1 METLELAPIIMM
13 LLVIFVVA
21 RVFSAVVERFGLPG
35 LIGEIVAGI
44 LIANLAIGGDTLLD
58 LLGIVI
64 ENPSTSTEGNDLYSI
79 LYTFSEIGV
88 IFLLFT
94 VGLETRVKDL
104 LGSGK
109 TAMLVAV
116 VGVIVPFFLGFA
128 FIQVTEGNF
137 HHAMFLGAAMV
148 ATSVGI
154 TARVIKDMHL
164 MNKKESRI
172 IISAA
177 VIDDV
182 LGMVVLAIV
191 KGMAGTS
198 GGIDPVG
205 LIIVIAE
212 AIIFVIGMILAAK
225 YLVPLLIGY
234 WNKSNAGR
242 EKPRKAPSPLALA
255 LIVCFFFA
263 WLAEEIGLAAI
274 IGSFL
279 GGMLFSEYAEETG
292 LNGKF
297 DTLTTMFISF
307 FFVMVGLKVDA
318 SALGST
324 TVIIDIVIVLV
335 LAVVSKYVGCGLGAK
350 IGDKGLGKDSLGI
363 IGIGMVPRGEV
374 GIIVA
379 SIGLSIVVDGA
390 PALSAELYSVIV
402 IMAVATTIIAPPLL
416 SRAYKKRYPNGPEDD
431 TVIME

>member
-21 RVFSAVVERFGLPG
+21 RVFSAIVERFGFPG

-44 LIANLAIGGDTLLD
+44 VIANLALNGDTLLD
-58 LLGIVI
+58 FLGIVM
-64 ENPSTSTEGNDLYSI
+64 ENPSKGVEGNDLYSI

-88 IFLLFT
+88 IFLLFS

-109 TAMLVAV
+109 TAMLVATL
-116 VGVIVPFFLGFA
+116 GVIVPFILGFT
-128 FIQVTEGNF
+128 FIELSEGNF
-137 HHAMFLGAAMV
+137 RHAMFLGAAMV

-164 MNKKESRI
+164 MDKKESRI

-191 KGMAGTS
+191 KGMAGS
-198 GGIDPVG
+198 EGGIDALG
-205 LIIVIAE
+205 LIIIILE
-212 AIIFVIGMILAAK
+212 AVVFVIGMIMVAK
-225 YLVPLLIGY
+225 YLVPRIVEA
-234 WNKSNAGR
+234 WVRSNAGR
-242 EKPRKAPSPLALA
+242 ETPRKAPNALPLALVA
-255 LIVCFFFA
+255 CFFFA

-279 GGMLFSEYAEETG
+279 GGMLFAEYAEESG
-292 LNGKF
+292 LSRKF
-297 DTLTTMFISF
+297 DAITTLFISY

-318 SALGST
+318 SALGSSK
-324 TVIIDIVIVLV
+324 VLFDIVIVLI
-335 LAVVSKYVGCGLGAK
+335 LAVISKYIGCGLGAK
-350 IGDKGLGKDSLGI
+350 IGDKTLGRDSINIVGV
-363 IGIGMVPRGEV
+363 GMIPRGEV

-379 SIGLSIVVDGA
+379 SIGLSMIVDNE

-402 IMAVATTIIAPPLL
+402 VMAVASTIIAPPLL
-416 SRAYKKRYPNGPEDD
+416 SRAFKKKYYGSEEEQ
-431 TVIME
+431 VILE

>member
-21 RVFSAVVERFGLPG
+21 RVFSAIVERFGFPG
-35 LIGEIVAGI
+35 LIGEIIAGI
-44 LIANLAIGGDTLLD
+44 LIANVALGGDTLLD
-58 LLGIVI
+58 LLGVVI
-64 ENPSTSTEGNDLYSI
+64 ENPSKGVEGNDLYSI

-109 TAMLVAV
+109 TAMLVATL
-116 VGVIVPFFLGFA
+116 GVIIPFFLGFA
-128 FIQVTEGNF
+128 YIQVSEGNF

-164 MNKKESRI
+164 MDKKESRI

-191 KGMAGTS
+191 KGMAGSS
-198 GGIDPVG
+198 GGIDPLG
-205 LIIVIAE
+205 LAIVILE
-212 AIIFVIGMILAAK
+212 AVVFVVGMIMVAK
-225 YLVPLLIGY
+225 YLVPRLVEY
-234 WNKSNAGR
+234 WTKSNAGR
-242 EKPRKAPSPLALA
+242 DKPRKAPNPLVLA

-279 GGMLFSEYAEETG
+279 GGMLFAEYAEETG
-292 LNGKF
+292 LNRKF
-297 DTLTTMFISF
+297 DALTTMFISY

-318 SALGST
+318 SALGDT
-324 TVIIDIVIVLV
+324 TVLIDIVVVLA
-335 LAVVSKYVGCGLGAK
+335 LAVVSKYIGCGLGAK
-350 IGDKGLGKDSLGI
+350 IGDRSLGKDSINI
-363 IGIGMVPRGEV
+363 IGVGTIPRGEV

-379 SIGLSIVVDGA
+379 SIGLSIMVDGA

-402 IMAVATTIIAPPLL
+402 VMAVATTIIAPPIL
-416 SRAYKKRYPNGPEDD
+416 SRVYKKKYPKGPEDD
-431 TVIME
+431 TIIME

>member
-1 METLELAPIIMM
+1 MAPILVM
-13 LLVIFVVA
+13 LLVIFVLA
-21 RVFSAVVERFGLPG
+21 RIFSAIVERFGLPG
-35 LIGEIVAGI
+35 LIGEIIVGI
-44 LIANLAIGGDTLLD
+44 LIANVAIGGDTLLD
-58 LLGIVI
+58 VLGVTL
-64 ENPSTSTEGNDLYSI
+64 EDPSKNIEGNNLYSI
-79 LYTFSEIGV
+79 LYAFSEIGV
-88 IFLLFT
+88 IFLLFS

-109 TAMLVAV
+109 TAMLVATL
-116 VGVIVPFFLGFA
+116 GVIIPFVLGFA
-128 FIQVTEGNF
+128 FIELTESNF

-164 MNKKESRI
+164 MDKKESRI

-191 KGMAGTS
+191 KGTAGTS
-198 GGIDPVG
+198 GGLNVADI
-205 LIIVIAE
+205 LIVIIE
-212 AIIFVIGMILAAK
+212 AVVFVIGMILVAK
-225 YLVPLLIGY
+225 YLVPRLVAA
-234 WNKSNAGR
+234 WKNMNSKRKKSLR
-242 EKPRKAPSPLALA
+242 APNPLALA

-263 WLAEEIGLAAI
+263 WVAEEVGLASI
-274 IGSFL
+274 IGAFL
-279 GGMLFSEYAEETG
+279 GGMLFADYAEETG
-292 LNGKF
+292 LTQKI

-318 SALGST
+318 DALGST
-324 TVIIDIVIVLV
+324 SVVIDIIVV
-335 LAVVSKYVGCGLGAK
+335 LIIALISKYIGCGLGARL
-350 IGDKGLGKDSLGI
+350 GDKTLGKDSLNI
-363 IGIGMVPRGEV
+363 IGIGMIPRGEV

-379 SIGLSIVVDGA
+379 SIGLSIIVDGE

-416 SRAYKKRYPNGPEDD
+416 SRAYKKKYPVASEEPE
-431 TVIME
+431 VLE

>member
-21 RVFSAVVERFGLPG
+21 RVFSAIVERFGFPG
-35 LIGEIVAGI
+35 LIGEIIAGI
-44 LIANLAIGGDTLLD
+44 LIANLALNGGTMLD
-58 LLGIVI
+58 FLGIVM
-64 ENPSTSTEGNDLYSI
+64 ENPSKNIQGNDLYSI

-109 TAMLVAV
+109 TAMLVATL
-116 VGVIVPFFLGFA
+116 GVIVPFFLGFT
-128 FIQVTEGNF
+128 FIQLSEGNF

-164 MNKKESRI
+164 MDKKESRI

-191 KGMAGTS
+191 KGMAGSS
-198 GGIDPVG
+198 GGLDPVG
-205 LIIVIAE
+205 L
-212 AIIFVIGMILAAK
+212 AIIIIEAVVFVVGMILVAK
-225 YLVPLLIGY
+225 HAVPVIV
-234 WNKSNAGR
+234 NAWVRFNAVR

-255 LIVCFFFA
+255 LIACFFFA

-279 GGMLFSEYAEETG
+279 GGMLFSEYAEESG
-292 LNGKF
+292 LDRKF
-297 DTLTTMFISF
+297 DALTTLFISY

-318 SALGST
+318 SAMSNTSVLM
-324 TVIIDIVIVLV
+324 DIVVVLI
-335 LAVVSKYVGCGLGAK
+335 LAVISKYIGCGLGAK
-350 IGDKGLGKDSLGI
+350 IGDRTLGKDSINI
-363 IGIGMVPRGEV
+363 IGVGMIPRGEV

-379 SIGLSIVVDGA
+379 SIGLGIIVDGA

-402 IMAVATTIIAPPLL
+402 VMAVASTIIAPPLL
-416 SRAYKKRYPNGPEDD
+416 SRAYKKKYPKGSEDD
-431 TVIME
+431 TFIME